1 MEIRTGLELV
11 DVTFDSQNKAVL
23 TFLDAERGE
32 VRVINFNK
40 EVYDPDKKKWIT
52 SEEKAEKVESWCQD
66 SFGLTFADLEKAVG
80 TTHDV
85 YCYDNFNSLF
95 EVEMVEKFTEDMVG
109 QILQTTIEEITV
121 DSLFIKIKYKWD
133 GKLYQSKQTLG
144 QYVESMKKFFPD
156 PIKKEKEY
164 QKFQKKFG
172 VPVEDAQSLIGHEI
186 MVEVKKAFGTN
197 YWGDIKP
204 FPKKK

>member
-11 DVTFDSQNKAVL
+11 DVTFESQNKAVL

-40 EVYDPDKKKWIT
+40 EVYDPDKKKWVT
-52 SEEKAEKVESWCQD
+52 SEEKAEKVEGWCQD
-66 SFGLTFADLEKAVG
+66 SFGLAFADLEKAVG

-85 YCYDNFNSLF
+85 YCYDKFNSLF
-95 EVEMVEKFTEDMVG
+95 EVETVDKFTEDMVG

-172 VPVEDAQSLIGHEI
+172 VPVEEAQSLIGHEI

-197 YWGDIKP
+197 FWGDIKP